1 LFHVS
6 LPNKII
12 YMGNVT
18 VGDLVPA
25 FRATLQTGEEITES
39 SIVGK
44 KHILFFYPQ
53 DDTPTCTKEACNLRD
68 NYSFFEQQGYTV
80 LGISKDTAKKH
91 QKFIDKYSLPFSLI
105 ADPEMSMLNAF
116 GFFGPKMFMG
126 KEVMGTYRTTVVTD
140 EKGVITHLIGDVVA
154 AEHTEQIK
162 KALGL

>member
-1 LFHVS
+1 
-6 LPNKII
+6 
-12 YMGNVT
+12 M
-18 VGDLVPA
+18 
-25 FRATLQTGEEITES
+25 
-39 SIVGK
+39 
-44 KHILFFYPQ
+44 FFYPQ

-68 NYSFFEQQGYTV
+68 NYSFFEQHGYTV